1 MNNTLKV
8 IGGVLLGAAIGAG
21 IGLLVAPTNGKKSR
35 DMVTKKSKKYS
46 KQAMELAA
54 EYMNGMKKNYN
65 KKVDSYAQ
73 NGKSTLD
80 SLKETVKM

>member
-21 IGLLVAPTNGKKSR
+21 IGLLVAPANGKKSR
-35 DMVTKKSKKYS
+35 DMFTKKSKKYS

-54 EYMNGMKKNYN
+54 EYIDGMKKNYN
-65 KKVDSYAQ
+65 KKLDSYAQ
-73 NGKSTLD
+73 NGKSTLE
-80 SLKETVKM
+80 SLKESAKI